1 MTGKKKPGA
10 AKLRNLFLGLGAL
23 ACLGAVGYSFLVIDK
38 EVGAEGHYDAI
49 ADQLA
54 GLAREVSIASRGT
67 ARGEAQAFENL
78 DVKTSQFERQLGLLD
93 ASELNQK
100 LSMIDLNW
108 QPVKRAVK
116 TLVDA
121 APRAVFVEETSRELD
136 ANVRNMQ
143 KELAS
148 VVALLQRNNASADTL
163 VAAQKAPW
171 LLERMARNLARIQA
185 GSADAQVAADEFRS
199 DTADFTRIVEGL
211 TRGDELT
218 GIEKVSDAASIESLS
233 KAYRLFSPLANSVD
247 RIAGAATDL
256 RQAAAARA
264 TIDENSVA
272 LGAAISE
279 LQSAVDDLAVGRLYG
294 SGNLLALFVAPG
306 VLAIGLLLAMFI
318 GQRRRDANA
327 SRGMDDLN
335 ETLEKI
341 ARGDLT
347 VSATEGNSVTG
358 EIAHSLNG
366 ATARQCQLIREVR
379 TPFEASVKAIDSIR
393 NSARAQVAKGKEL
406 TRSVVESTETATEMV
421 RTSEEIKSSTARAA
435 ETSDRNCRKVSQ
447 GYELTKDMSKA
458 SVDVRESV
466 QETSKSA
473 KRQSELIQS
482 VTAAAEY
489 IQTLNTKISVVA
501 INTRIEAEKAGEYGR
516 PFLGIAESI
525 ADLLREA
532 EEEGRKIISEVRMLQ
547 NMSADNLAS
556 METTVGT
563 VVTIL
568 EYIERLD
575 SSLEEINSGSLAIS
589 DIISSVDEAAGQSA
603 VNALHMSSSM
613 SEIRDRNI
621 EISELN
627 ESAQRGVA
635 SLQGSIRDAARSL
648 GQFRTDADGT
658 YFMENAGGGEVEDL
672 DSFRAA
678 TQTFVEEEIVDV
690 DDLEPKR
697 AIP

>member
-1 MTGKKKPGA
+1 MTGTKKPGA
-10 AKLRNLFLGLGAL
+10 AKMRNLLMGLGAV
-23 ACLGAVGYSFLVIDK
+23 ACLAALGYSFFVIDR
-38 EVGAEGHYDAI
+38 EVGAE
-49 ADQLA
+49 DQYAQVSDKLA
-54 GLAREVSIASRGT
+54 SLAREVAIAARGT
-67 ARGEAQAFENL
+67 AKGEQAAFDTL
-78 DVKTSQFERQLGLLD
+78 GAKTQQFELQLGMLD
-93 ASELNQK
+93 SGELNQQ

-116 TLVDA
+116 TLTDA
-121 APRAVFVEETSRELD
+121 APRAVFVEDTAAQLD
-136 ANVRNMQ
+136 ENVGTMQ
-143 KELAS
+143 KELTA
-148 VVALLQRNNASADTL
+148 VVSLLQRSSVSADTL

-171 LLERMARNLARIQA
+171 LLERMARNLDRIQA
-185 GSADAQVAADEFRS
+185 GDADNQVAADEFRS
-199 DTADFTRIVEGL
+199 DSSDFNRIVEGL

-218 GIEKVSDAASIESLS
+218 GVQKVSNAAAIESLS
-233 KAYRLFSPLANSVD
+233 KAYRLFSPLASSVD

-256 RQAAAARA
+256 RQAAAARDA
-264 TIDENSVA
+264 IDESSIA
-272 LGAAISE
+272 LNTAIAD
-279 LQSAVDDLAVGRLYG
+279 LQSAVNSLAVGRLYS

-318 GQRRRDANA
+318 GQRRRDSDTSAGIQDINTALERIA
-327 SRGMDDLN
+327 S
-335 ETLEKI
+335 
-341 ARGDLT
+341 GDLT
-347 VSATEGNSVTG
+347 AAASEDNSVTG
-358 EIAHSLNG
+358 EIAHGLNG
-366 ATARQCQLIREVR
+366 TTARQCQLIREVR
-379 TPFEASVKAIDSIR
+379 TPFEASVSAIDSIR
-393 NSARAQVAKGKEL
+393 NSARAQVQKGREL
-406 TRSVVESTETATEMV
+406 TRSVVESTTTATEMV
-421 RTSEEIKSSTARAA
+421 RTSEEIKTATARAA
-435 ETSDRNCRKVSQ
+435 ETSDRNCRKVAQ

-575 SSLEEINSGSLAIS
+575 SSLEEINAGSTAIS
-589 DIISSVDEAAGQSA
+589 DIISNVDDAAGKSA
-603 VNALHMSSSM
+603 VSALHMSSSM

-627 ESAQRGVA
+627 EFAQKGVA
-635 SLQGSIRDAARSL
+635 ALQNSIRDAARSL
-648 GQFRTDADGT
+648 GQFRIDANSAYDI
-658 YFMENAGGGEVEDL
+658 APPSGEVEDL
-672 DSFRAA
+672 ESFRAA
-678 TQTFVEEEIVDV
+678 TQVYVEDEVSAPEGA
-690 DDLEPKR
+690 EKKR
-697 AIP
+697 AI